1 MKINPTVL
9 RSFVGIK
16 LLRSHRVKCSAS
28 GFTLIELLVVITIL
42 GVLMS
47 IAGVGTSAIRSQAKT
62 AQARSDCTYVAAAIQ
77 NFYADYN
84 RYPTVDQEDKIIEPS
99 EDAPGGN
106 SDVMRA
112 LTGQDE
118 RLNLRK
124 IVYYEAK
131 SAKRSKSTGKFEAGL
146 GDGALFDP
154 WGMTYGILMDSNYDG
169 QLIYQGG
176 KLKEL
181 SDDNRR
187 VPGGVGVF
195 SLGKDSRKGIL
206 SWAN

>member
-1 MKINPTVL
+1 MSRKAESDCVWDCERTAAIC
-9 RSFVGIK
+9 RSAQ
-16 LLRSHRVKCSAS
+16 RES

-42 GVLMS
+42 GILMS
-47 IAGVGTSAIRSQAKT
+47 IAVSGTSAIRNQAKT
-62 AQARSDCTYVAAAIQ
+62 AQARTDCTYVAAAIQ

-84 RYPTVDQEDKIIEPS
+84 RYPTVSQEDVMIEPS
-99 EDAPGGN
+99 EDASGGN
-106 SDVMRA
+106 AEVLRA

-131 SAKRSKSTGKFEAGL
+131 NAKRSKSTGKFEAGL
-146 GDGALFDP
+146 GDGSLFDP
-154 WGMTYGILMDSNYDG
+154 WGMTYGILLDANYDG
-169 QLIYQGG
+169 QLQYQGG
-176 KLKEL
+176 KLKDL
-181 SDDNRR
+181 SDENRR
-187 VPGGVGVF
+187 VTGGVGVF